1 MSLRWTG
8 IGSLAL
14 FTLMGCSSEPE
25 PGGGS
30 GGSGGSGANTGGMTT
45 GGGGSAN
52 TGGGGSANGG
62 GGVSTTGGGGTTGG
76 SVAAGGG
83 GTSAGGGGT
92 NTGGGGTSAGGGGA
106 GGTSGGTGGAGSKTT
121 FFVTSDTSKTG
132 KLGGLEGADKR
143 CNDLAAAAGITG
155 HVFKAYL
162 SATGTDAKSRIGN
175 GPWYNQKGTL
185 IAMNVAD
192 LHNAAMVKGS
202 ADLFITEK
210 GDKVNGQWAG
220 SPTPNE
226 HDILTGSN
234 ADGTIA
240 TGKTCMDWTSD
251 SAQATA
257 TVGHSDGLGPGMATT
272 GTYTS
277 WNAAHEMQNCSD
289 TAPRGG
295 AGRIYCFASN

>member
-14 FTLMGCSSEPE
+14 FTLMGCSSDPE
-25 PGGGS
+25 PDGGS
-30 GGSGGSGANTGGMTT
+30 GGSSGSGSTTGGMTT
-45 GGGGSAN
+45 GGGGSTNVA
-52 TGGGGSANGG
+52 GGGSANGG

-92 NTGGGGTSAGGGGA
+92 NSGGGGSSAGGGA
-106 GGTSGGTGGAGSKTT
+106 GGTSGGTGGAASKTT

-162 SATGTDAKSRIGN
+162 SATGMDAKSRIGQ
-175 GPWYNQKGTL
+175 GPWYNQKGVL

-192 LHNAAMVKGS
+192 LHNATMVKGS